1 MQPIVISAVSRKGG
15 AGKTTLVRAL
25 ASALTY
31 NGKKVLLID
40 FDPNRALAEWV
51 ERAVENKISSPLL
64 CIAETTKTQ
73 ELVDTID
80 QAFVENSHDYI
91 LVDTPGIGGGW
102 ADTIAMQSDLIVTPI
117 ILARTDFQRGL
128 ETISWYDR
136 LHERASDKSL
146 LPGHA
151 TIITRLSTKARNGVE
166 YLPKTQELFFNE
178 LKKRGRPVAFALR
191 ERQAYQDMDNEGL
204 LGPKAEQ
211 LRADKNPL
219 VRAHANHIEAALHE
233 AVVVTNA
240 LLKRLGETPTPINA
254 ADWMEA

>member
-15 AGKTTLVRAL
+15 AGKTTLLRAV

-51 ERAVENKISSPLL
+51 ERAIKNKISSPLL
-64 CIAETTKTQ
+64 SIAETTKTQ

-80 QAFVENSHDYI
+80 QAFVDNSHDYI

-102 ADTIAMQSDLIVTPI
+102 ADTVAMQSDLIVTPI

-128 ETISWYDR
+128 ETIAWYDR
-136 LHERASDKSL
+136 LHERAADKSL

-151 TIITRLSTKARNGVE
+151 TIITRLSTKTRNGVE

-178 LKKRGRPVAFALR
+178 LKECARPVAFALR

-211 LRADKNPL
+211 LRGSKNPL
-219 VRAHANHIEAALHE
+219 LRAHANHIETALHE
-233 AVVVTNA
+233 AVVVTNS
-240 LLKRLGETPTPINA
+240 LLKRLGDAPSPINA
-254 ADWMEA
+254 PDPVEA